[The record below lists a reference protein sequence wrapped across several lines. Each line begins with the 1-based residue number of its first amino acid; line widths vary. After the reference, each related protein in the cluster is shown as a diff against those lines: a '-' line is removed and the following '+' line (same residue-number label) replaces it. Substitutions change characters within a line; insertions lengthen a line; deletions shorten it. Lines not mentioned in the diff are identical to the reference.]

1 MWGSK
6 RKNIP
11 QHTEVLRHGLGT
23 YECATQPR
31 QPQTQPSTIN
41 HQPSTTTPTTNRKR
55 SMGCEEGQPSTL
67 TRTRARARVHC
78 HRMFSTPPRLSIAPN
93 PLHRYYHWGEGYFH
107 HEFPPL
113 YKGKTKCRGTD
124 LNNNSGTSLSPFG
137 NHSDAVDGVYS
148 MQLFVTEAS
157 AEIKPHH
164 VCNHLPHPPFPTT
177 WVYSQG
183 CRRLGGKVAVDLSN
197 VYCRD
202 CGLFGTCWL
211 LVVGCW
217 FLLRC
222 ARC

>member
-1 MWGSK
+1 MAWVRTS
-6 RKNIP
+6 
-11 QHTEVLRHGLGT
+11 VRHNH
-23 YECATQPR
+23 ANHKH
-31 QPQTQPSTIN
+31 N
-41 HQPSTTTPTTNRKR
+41 HQPSTTNHQQQHQPPTGREVWDAKRASLAPSHVHAQGHACIATGCSQPPPSFNR
-55 SMGCEEGQPSTL
+55 
-67 TRTRARARVHC
+67 
-78 HRMFSTPPRLSIAPN
+78 PN

-202 CGLFGTCWL
+202 CGLFGPCWL
-211 LVVGCW
+211 LVVGSS
-217 FLLRC
+217 
-222 ARC
+222 